1 MRFEPRVAIISDSVD
16 NIDGVAIGLRRLV
29 DAATRAGHVVTLI
42 GPGSVPTA
50 MSAALPMYPQYTWSV
65 PDLPALTTLL
75 SRSADLVQIAT
86 PGPMGMA
93 GLIAARMLGLPI
105 LAQYHTEVPE
115 YAARMTGLPFV
126 KDLVAPF
133 VGWFYQQA
141 DLCLAPSRAVE
152 ARLIELGVTRI
163 SRVQR
168 GVDLAL
174 FDPARRDRAALVKYG
189 IADDAPVA
197 IYVGRISKEKNI
209 AALRSAWQLAFA
221 EQPNARLLVVGDG
234 PIAFEGPGIVRT
246 GVLHGAELATV
257 FASADLFAFA
267 SETETFGNVVVEAAA
282 SGVPAV
288 VTNLGAAHEHVIDGE
303 TGVIANAATF
313 ARTFTDL
320 LGDPRRRARMALTAR
335 THALNY
341 DLDFA
346 VASNWQIYRSQCRA
360 RVAS

>member
-29 DAATRAGHVVTLI
+29 DAATRAGHEVALF
-42 GPGSVPTA
+42 GPGSVPIA

-65 PDLPALTTLL
+65 PDLPALTQLI
-75 SRSADLVQIAT
+75 SRTADLVQIAT

-93 GLIAARMLGLPI
+93 GLIAGRMLGLPV

-115 YAARMTGLPFV
+115 YAARMTGLPFM

-141 DLCLAPSRAVE
+141 DLCLAPSHAVQ

-174 FDPARRDRAALVKYG
+174 FDPARRDRAALAKYG
-189 IADDAPVA
+189 IAAAAPVA
-197 IYVGRISKEKNI
+197 IYVGRISKEKNLD
-209 AALRSAWQLAFA
+209 ALRSAWQLAFA
-221 EQPNARLLVVGDG
+221 EHPDARLLVVGDG
-234 PIAFEGPGIVRT
+234 PLAFEGPGIVRT
-246 GVLHGAELATV
+246 GVLHGAELATA
-257 FASADLFAFA
+257 FASADVFAFA

-288 VTNLGAAHEHVIDGE
+288 VTNLAAAHEHVIDGE
-303 TGVIANAATF
+303 TGAIANAATF
-313 ARTFTDL
+313 ARTVSDL
-320 LGDPRRRARMALTAR
+320 LGDPRRRARMSLAAR
-335 THALNY
+335 IHALAY
-341 DLDFA
+341 DLDSA
-346 VASNWQIYRSQCRA
+346 VASNWQIYRAQVRA
-360 RVAS
+360 RAAS